1 MATRTIRVEEPAATA
16 ANLRREISA
25 RNLADAH
32 ETTYGAIPSVLL
44 QDGANFHPASYRRIL
59 ANAEWARRLAKSYT
73 ASSRVAHS
81 QGRERKEL
89 ECAGSSDA
97 LLMSIFCHPQT
108 LRSRSLQAL
117 LGIEGS
123 ATPSFGVRVRTP
135 LRNDMEDRTEMDMR
149 VGDLLVEAKLSETG
163 FQTARA
169 DLLARYEAFEDI
181 FDTEALPRSHALF
194 RGYQLLRGI
203 LAAHHADARYAV
215 CIDQRRPDLRDQFF
229 AVASAVRYSSLR
241 SRVKLITWQE
251 VASTLTPSLREFLA
265 QRYGIV
271 SQDKRK

>member
-16 ANLRREISA
+16 TNLRREISA

-44 QDGANFHPASYRRIL
+44 QDGANFHPASYKRIL
-59 ANAEWARRLAKSYT
+59 ANPEWARRLAKSYT

-81 QGRERKEL
+81 QERERKEL
-89 ECAGSSDA
+89 ECAVSSDA
-97 LLMSIFCHPQT
+97 LLMSIFCHPRT
-108 LRSRSLQAL
+108 LRSGALQTL
-117 LGIEGS
+117 LGIAGS
-123 ATPSFGVRVRTP
+123 TRPEFGVRVRTP
-135 LRNDMEDRTEMDMR
+135 LRDAHEDRTEMDMR
-149 VGDLLVEAKLSETG
+149 VEDLLLEAKLSETG

-181 FDTEALPRSHALF
+181 FDTEALPRSRALF

-203 LAAHHADARYAV
+203 LAAQHADARYAV

-229 AVASAVRYSSLR
+229 AVMLAVRYSNLR
-241 SRVKLITWQE
+241 SRILLITWQE
-251 VASTLTPSLREFLA
+251 VAETLAPSLRLFLA

-271 SQDKRK
+271 GGRR